1 MSGSAQYREFQPD
14 HAVIYSASFVL
25 PSLSLS
31 DVGTQLH
38 YLSHFGVPTEGF
50 TAQPAFQ
57 ASYEIDRKPRLPQKK
72 RPRRKRKRCG
82 DAFGQAATAT
92 GYVTLLAFDNRRD
105 VLQATLTTWRETLR
119 IFGGHLQGPLD
130 AVTAKR
136 EKASL
141 TYRRAILV
149 AFRDVDGQMAVIADP
164 LRHATDRYR
173 AGRFSLSRAG

>member
-57 ASYEIDRKPRLPQKK
+57 ASYEIDLLGRKRAQAEAAAKKYVRGASARDAAMLSVRQRRRPDMLHCWRLTTGATCCRLP
-72 RPRRKRKRCG
+72 
-82 DAFGQAATAT
+82 
-92 GYVTLLAFDNRRD
+92 
-105 VLQATLTTWRETLR
+105 
-119 IFGGHLQGPLD
+119 
-130 AVTAKR
+130 
-136 EKASL
+136 
-141 TYRRAILV
+141 
-149 AFRDVDGQMAVIADP
+149 
-164 LRHATDRYR
+164 
-173 AGRFSLSRAG
+173 

>member
-1 MSGSAQYREFQPD
+1 
-14 HAVIYSASFVL
+14 
-25 PSLSLS
+25 
-31 DVGTQLH
+31 
-38 YLSHFGVPTEGF
+38 
-50 TAQPAFQ
+50 
-57 ASYEIDRKPRLPQKK
+57 
-72 RPRRKRKRCG
+72 
-82 DAFGQAATAT
+82 
-92 GYVTLLAFDNRRD
+92 VTLLAFDNRRD